1 MKAALKIVIVLVLL
15 FIAACENPDEIVPNP
30 PVAVPTL
37 VQPVPEPASEEPDK
51 KPPFNL
57 EAEKYQYGQVED
69 MPYRILMPRNYN
81 PTLKYPLV
89 IFLHGMG
96 ESGTDNG
103 RQLTWGASLFQA
115 DSIREKYPAF
125 VIFPQCP
132 ETEYW
137 FNGWGKKKVKALIDT
152 VTESYL
158 VDKAKIYI
166 GGLSM
171 GAYGTFAIVADNPE
185 LFAAAVAI
193 SGDGNLKKAN
203 DMARTKWRIFAG
215 KKDEVVPSSKT
226 EKMATA
232 LVDAGASVSFTI
244 YPHTDHMGTW
254 MKAFAEPDFCQW
266 LFSKQ
271 RKIKASESQFNTSF
285 FKKLGKVK

>member
-1 MKAALKIVIVLVLL
+1 MKPALKIFLFLVMLT
-15 FIAACENPDEIVPNP
+15 AACQNPDEILPNP
-30 PVAVPTL
+30 PVAEPVPA
-37 VQPVPEPASEEPDK
+37 QPEPEPASEEPDE
-51 KPPFNL
+51 KPPFNQ
-57 EAEKYQYGQVED
+57 EGEKYQYGQVED

-96 ESGTDNG
+96 ESGTDNE

-152 VTESYL
+152 VTTSYL
-158 VDKAKIYI
+158 VDQAKIYI

-171 GAYGTFAIVADNPE
+171 GAYGTFAIVAENPE

-193 SGDGNLKKAN
+193 SGDGNLKKARA
-203 DMARTKWRIFAG
+203 MTHTKWRIFAG
-215 KKDEVVPSSKT
+215 KEDEVVPSSKT

-232 LVDAGASVSFTI
+232 LADAGASVSFTI
-244 YPHTDHMGTW
+244 YPDTDHAGTW
-254 MKAFAEPDFCQW
+254 MKAFAEADFCHW
-266 LFSKQ
+266 LFSNE
-271 RKIKASESQFNTSF
+271 RKIKTSHDEF
-285 FKKLGKVK
+285 YTALLKKLAKVN